1 MSAVVAVRE
10 IFEGA
15 IEDQEESSFVSLQE
29 DDIDKV

>member
-15 IEDQEESSFVSLQE
+15 IEDQEESSFVSL
-29 DDIDKV
+29 